1 MSADTMKNL
10 YDVIEYRKSNPKE
23 DSYTCYLFERGLDK
37 ILGTIGSESSE
48 TIVAAKNGAR
58 TALIYEI
65 SDLLYHL
72 TVLMVEQGIELETI
86 MAELERRAKTIA
98 DLK

>member
-1 MSADTMKNL
+1 MNNEAWKTL
-10 YDVIEYRKSNPKE
+10 YDAIEHRRKNPKE

-37 ILGTIGSESSE
+37 ILGKIGSESSE

-58 TALIYEI
+58 TALIYEV

-72 TVLMVEQGIELETI
+72 TVLMVEQNIPLETV
-86 MAELERRAKTIA
+86 MEELERRAKKIA
-98 DLK
+98 AT

>member
-1 MSADTMKNL
+1 MSTDAMKNL
-10 YDVIEYRKSNPKE
+10 YDVIEYRRRNPKE

-37 ILGTIGSESSE
+37 ILGKIGSESSE

-72 TVLMVEQGIELETI
+72 TVLMVEQGIEPETI
-86 MAELERRAKTIA
+86 MEELERRAKTIA
-98 DLK
+98 NPK

>member
-1 MSADTMKNL
+1 MSADAMKKL
-10 YDVIEYRKSNPKE
+10 YEVIEYRKHNPKE

-37 ILGTIGSESSE
+37 ILGKIGSESSE

>member
-1 MSADTMKNL
+1 MSIEAMKNL
-10 YDVIEYRKSNPKE
+10 YDVIEYRKKNPKE

-37 ILGTIGSESSE
+37 ILSKIGSESSE
-48 TIVAAKNGAR
+48 TIVAAKNGAK

-72 TVLMVEQGIELETI
+72 TVLMVEQNIPMETVLE
-86 MAELERRAKTIA
+86 ELERRAEKIA
-98 DLK
+98 AP